1 LINQISG
8 KTITHNNFQIIGL
21 AFVLALTGAVAPG
34 PVLVL
39 VIGQVLSQGIRAA
52 LYIML
57 GHALLESLL
66 ILGLARGMKKPLNN
80 RLVRMILGVIG
91 GGVLIWMGW
100 NLFQQGGE
108 IGVNGTTPMV
118 MSPVKLI
125 LAGIGVSLS
134 NPYFTG
140 WWATVGTGQLAALRL
155 SSGKDF
161 SLFFVGHE
169 LGDLV
174 WYLFVAV
181 VVTVGRSWLLGGVY
195 ATVLQIS
202 AAIILL
208 LGGGF
213 IIISI
218 RGLIFSSPD

>member
-1 LINQISG
+1 M
-8 KTITHNNFQIIGL
+8 FQIFGL
-21 AFVLALTGAVAPG
+21 AFVLALTGAVVPG

-39 VIGQVLSQGIRAA
+39 VIGQVLSQGILAA
-52 LYIML
+52 VYIML

-66 ILGLARGMKKPLNN
+66 ILGLARGMKKLLDNL
-80 RLVRMILGVIG
+80 RVRMILGMIG

-100 NLFQQGGE
+100 DLFWQGAE
-108 IGVNGTTPMV
+108 IGVSEITPV
-118 MSPVKLI
+118 GMSPVKLV

-155 SSGKDF
+155 SSGKDY
-161 SLFFVGHE
+161 SMFFMGHE

-181 VVTVGRSWLLGGVY
+181 VVTVGRAWLMGGVY
-195 ATVLQIS
+195 ATVLQIT

-213 IIISI
+213 IIVSI
-218 RGLIFSSPD
+218 RELTREKQRELHPIK

>member
-1 LINQISG
+1 M
-8 KTITHNNFQIIGL
+8 FQIIGL

-57 GHALLESLL
+57 GHALLEALL
-66 ILGLARGMKKPLNN
+66 ILGLARGMKKALNN
-80 RLVRMILGVIG
+80 RLVRLILGVIG

-100 NLFQQGGE
+100 DLFQQGGD
-108 IGVNGTTPMV
+108 IGVDGTTPMV

-140 WWATVGTGQLAALRL
+140 WWVTVGTGQLAALRL
-155 SSGKDF
+155 SSRKDY

-181 VVTVGRSWLLGGVY
+181 VVTAGRSWLLGGVY

-202 AAIILL
+202 AAIIVF

-213 IIISI
+213 IITSI
-218 RGLIFSSPD
+218 RGIIISSKK